1 MIKESMLKN
10 INSAK
15 EKHIYWVEQANNL
28 SFESFKDNEE
38 LIHNTISHFGEWLY
52 TDGSKLSVSAS
63 TKHLI
68 KRVEEHHNQ
77 LNDIYIDIYKIF
89 CVLPTKRNILHK
101 IATLN
106 SKDITTL
113 EKQMVTRKLKHLN
126 LYSNQIIS
134 TLDIIEDRVKNLPNS
149 EIKKIC

>member
-1 MIKESMLKN
+1 MIKASMLKN

-15 EKHIYWVEQANNL
+15 EEHIYWVEQANNL
-28 SFESFKDNEE
+28 DFESLKDRGE
-38 LIHNTISHFGEWLY
+38 LIQNRISHFGEWLY
-52 TDGSKLSVSAS
+52 TEGSKLSVSAS

-68 KRVEEHHNQ
+68 KRVEEHHNE

-106 SKDITTL
+106 SKEITNL
-113 EKQMVTRKLKHLN
+113 EKQEITKKLKHLN
-126 LYSNQIIS
+126 LYSNQLIS
-134 TLDIIEDRVKNLPNS
+134 TLDILEDRVKNLPHN